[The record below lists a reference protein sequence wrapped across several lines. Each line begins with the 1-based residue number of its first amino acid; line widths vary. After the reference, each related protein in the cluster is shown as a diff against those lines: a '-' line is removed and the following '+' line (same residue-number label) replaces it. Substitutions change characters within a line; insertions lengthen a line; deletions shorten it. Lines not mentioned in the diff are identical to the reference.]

1 MPLLNDTK
9 TGSRHRPLV
18 SKPINTHMKIS
29 ELLNEQ
35 RLDEAAPLAFLA
47 PWLPQ
52 GLAWI
57 AGASAMSIVTW
68 VLAGWGGYSVGEYIT
83 DTVAK
88 EGPDPR
94 RWSAETKSQLATDII
109 VEAIFAALP
118 IAVSTKIGRGAIAS
132 VISLWPNAVTQ
143 QAFEKMLP
151 RIEDTLAKPRT

>member
-1 MPLLNDTK
+1 
-9 TGSRHRPLV
+9 
-18 SKPINTHMKIS
+18 MKIH
-29 ELLNEQ
+29 ELLREQ
-35 RLDEAAPLAFLA
+35 QLDEAAPLAFLA

-57 AGASAMSIVTW
+57 AGASAMTIVTW
-68 VLAGWGGYSVGEYIT
+68 VLAGWGGYSVGEYIK
-83 DTVAK
+83 DTVTK

-132 VISLWPNAVTQ
+132 VIALWPNAVTQ

-151 RIEDTLAKPRT
+151 RIEDTMARP

>member
-1 MPLLNDTK
+1 MIVLSNNIK
-9 TGSRHRPLV
+9 TGSRHRLLV
-18 SKPINTHMKIS
+18 SKPINTHMKIH
-29 ELLNEQ
+29 ELLREQ
-35 RLDEAAPLAFLA
+35 RLDEAAPLAFLL
-47 PWLPQ
+47 PYLPQ

-57 AGASAMSIVTW
+57 AGASAMTIVTW

-83 DTVAK
+83 DTVRR

-94 RWSAETKSQLATDII
+94 RWSAETKSELAKDII

-132 VISLWPNAVTQ
+132 VIALWPNAVTQ

-151 RIEDTLAKPRT
+151 RIEDTMARP

>member
-1 MPLLNDTK
+1 MMPLLNDTK
-9 TGSRHRPLV
+9 TGSRHRLAV

-35 RLDEAAPLAFLA
+35 RLDEAAPLAFLL
-47 PWLPQ
+47 PYLPQ
-52 GLAWI
+52 GLAWL

-68 VLAGWGGYSVGEYIT
+68 VLAGWGGYSVGEYIK

-132 VISLWPNAVTQ
+132 VISLWPNSVTQ

-151 RIEDTLAKPRT
+151 RIQDSLAKP

>member
-1 MPLLNDTK
+1 MIVPTNNIK
-9 TGSRHRPLV
+9 TGSRLRPAV
-18 SKPINTHMKIS
+18 FKPLNTDMKMH
-29 ELLNEQ
+29 ELLREQ
-35 RLDEAAPLAFLA
+35 QLDEAAPLAFLM
-47 PWLPQ
+47 PYLPQ

-57 AGASAMSIVTW
+57 ASASAMTIVTW
-68 VLAGWGGYSVGEYIT
+68 VLAGWGGYSVGEYIK

-94 RWSAETKSQLATDII
+94 RWSAETKSQLAKDII

-132 VISLWPNAVTQ
+132 VIALWPNAVTQ

-151 RIEDTLAKPRT
+151 RIEDTMARP

>member
-1 MPLLNDTK
+1 MIVLSNNIK
-9 TGSRHRPLV
+9 TGSRHRLLV
-18 SKPINTHMKIS
+18 FKPINTHMKIH
-29 ELLNEQ
+29 ELLREQ
-35 RLDEAAPLAFLA
+35 QLDEAAPLAFLA

-57 AGASAMSIVTW
+57 AGASAMTIVTW
-68 VLAGWGGYSVGEYIT
+68 VLAGWGGYSVGEYIK

-132 VISLWPNAVTQ
+132 VIALWPNAVTQ

-151 RIEDTLAKPRT
+151 RIEDTMARP

>member
-1 MPLLNDTK
+1 MMPLLNDTK
-9 TGSRHRPLV
+9 TGSQHRPAV

-47 PWLPQ
+47 PYLPQ

-57 AGASAMSIVTW
+57 ATASTMAIVTW
-68 VLAGWGGYSVGEYIT
+68 VLAGWGGYSVGEYIS

-94 RWSAETKSQLATDII
+94 GWTEETKSNLVKDI
-109 VEAIFAALP
+109 VTEALFAALP
-118 IAVSTKIGRGAIAS
+118 VAVSTKIGRRAIAS
-132 VISLWPNAVTQ
+132 VIALWPNSVTQ
-143 QAFEKMLP
+143 QAWEKMLP
-151 RIEDTLAKPRT
+151 RIQDSIAKP